1 VVLQKKKILE
11 VKGEYLN
18 IPIKHINPEGMSFNA
33 LKYISEDSATHYK
46 FVPIE
51 LKDGVLEVGV
61 TNPESMEAMDAL
73 QFISTKIGIPFK
85 VFLISKSD
93 YESIM
98 GTYKGINSEVEEA
111 LDELNQNDLDYAKG
125 MNEENLSKEIK
136 NIKSG
141 EEEKIVEDAPVIK
154 IVAVI
159 LRNATEGETS
169 LSEDGS
175 LEKVENNLEV
185 ARIKMVEFLEYSK
198 EKVLQEVKIN
208 LHRLL
213 HLFVIFFKFISD
225 LSDAMYVFSR
235 DFFLKT
241 ATKEKNSVST
251 FWHHL
256 KEYKKEKEQE
266 KEGS

>member
-1 VVLQKKKILE
+1 MLNTFYLFLAPTLFIIGFLTFKYLRHKEEIL
-11 VKGEYLN
+11 
-18 IPIKHINPEGMSFNA
+18 A
-33 LKYISEDSATHYK
+33 IS
-46 FVPIE
+46 
-51 LKDGVLEVGV
+51 
-61 TNPESMEAMDAL
+61 
-73 QFISTKIGIPFK
+73 
-85 VFLISKSD
+85 
-93 YESIM
+93 
-98 GTYKGINSEVEEA
+98 
-111 LDELNQNDLDYAKG
+111 
-125 MNEENLSKEIK
+125 
-136 NIKSG
+136 
-141 EEEKIVEDAPVIK
+141 
-154 IVAVI
+154 
-159 LRNATEGETS
+159 EGETS